1 MANSGSRVYRHHPL
15 GADFLCFVPCTGGP
29 YCSHADFE
37 KQVVERA
44 GLVLRLGIPRH
55 PAFDPIVHRLLRFA
69 EAEHHLGCVDRRY
82 PDFCLNSGAY
92 SCPSREA
99 SGNSGAYS
107 AESIRGAILSI
118 PRGQWEAADSLGMT
132 HGQVLKRI
140 IFPQTVRIALPAVM
154 NDFISLVKSTSLAS
168 SITII
173 EMTMVGQQ
181 FASVTYEPL
190 ILYMEVAVI
199 YLLISTVLTWIQ
211 GKLEIRTSKYLKKA

>member
-1 MANSGSRVYRHHPL
+1 
-15 GADFLCFVPCTGGP
+15 
-29 YCSHADFE
+29 
-37 KQVVERA
+37 
-44 GLVLRLGIPRH
+44 
-55 PAFDPIVHRLLRFA
+55 
-69 EAEHHLGCVDRRY
+69 
-82 PDFCLNSGAY
+82 
-92 SCPSREA
+92 
-99 SGNSGAYS
+99 
-107 AESIRGAILSI
+107 
-118 PRGQWEAADSLGMT
+118 
-132 HGQVLKRI
+132 I

-211 GKLEIRTSKYLKKA
+211 GKLEIKTSKYLKKA

>member
-15 GADFLCFVPCTGGP
+15 GADFLCFVPCTGSP

-37 KQVVERA
+37 KQDIKRA

-69 EAEHHLGCVDRRY
+69 E
-82 PDFCLNSGAY
+82 LNITLDAWT
-92 SCPSREA
+92 A
-99 SGNSGAYS
+99 AILTFALNSGAYS

-140 IFPQTVRIALPAVM
+140 IFPQTIRIALPAVM

>member
-1 MANSGSRVYRHHPL
+1 LQHTLSIIENALWPILEAGFTVTIPL
-15 GADFLCFVPCTGGP
+15 ALISFAL
-29 YCSHADFE
+29 S
-37 KQVVERA
+37 
-44 GLVLRLGIPRH
+44 LVLAVLTAVMRISKS
-55 PAFDPIVHRLLRFA
+55 RLLKGLAWFYVWVFRGTPLLIQLFIVFFGLPKLNITLDAWTAAILTFA
-69 EAEHHLGCVDRRY
+69 L
-82 PDFCLNSGAY
+82 
-92 SCPSREA
+92 
-99 SGNSGAYS
+99 NSGAYS